1 MSITNKYN
9 EFYEMKENIIINNK
23 NKNEYSL
30 QTDNNEL

>member
-1 MSITNKYN
+1 MNITNKYN
-9 EFYEMKENIIINNK
+9 EFDEMKENIIIKNK